1 MVDRTLTSKEQGEI
15 LGIISLLTGYVS
27 KIAMISDPL
36 VCLALRAACAR
47 ATDLMIDFEPNEL
60 KRARLRKEIEES
72 QAKCDCPSCTAAKKL
87 DS

>member
-1 MVDRTLTSKEQGEI
+1 MVDRTLTSKEQKE
-15 LGIISLLTGYVS
+15 LLSMVALVSGYLS
-27 KIAMISDPL
+27 KVAMLTDPL
-36 VCLALRAACAR
+36 VCLALRAVCAR
-47 ATDLMIDFEPNEL
+47 ATDLMIDFEPDEL